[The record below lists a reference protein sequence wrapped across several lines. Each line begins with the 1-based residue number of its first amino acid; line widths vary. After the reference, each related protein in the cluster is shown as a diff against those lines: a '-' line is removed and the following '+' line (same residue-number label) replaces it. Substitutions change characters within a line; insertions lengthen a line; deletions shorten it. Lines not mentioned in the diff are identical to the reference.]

1 MLNALTMMAAR
12 DRGGT
17 FGIGVDGDDF
27 ILEST
32 TLLQE
37 RLQVLSVLRGVICVA
52 RTVLAHSRS
61 FLLQGLHE

>member
-27 ILEST
+27 ILESC
-32 TLLQE
+32 
-37 RLQVLSVLRGVICVA
+37 VLNVVVRGVASSSKDACAMDA
-52 RTVLAHSRS
+52 RLSYASR
-61 FLLQGLHE
+61 